1 MTALPDRHL
10 RVGVPIHRGTPSGFP
25 GPLRPLGRVDLEA
38 AEAAARDLL
47 VALGADPADG
57 DLAGTPRRV
66 AAAYAELLT
75 PVPFTPTT
83 FANDEG
89 YDELVVARDIPFS
102 SLCRHHLL
110 PFTGVAH
117 VGYLPG
123 DRILGLSKLARVV
136 GLFARDLQTQERLT
150 TQVAGWLTEQLAP
163 RGAGVVVDA
172 EHLCMTVRG
181 VQAPG
186 ARTVTSALR
195 GRVRDDPRTRA
206 EFLALATTMRG

>member
-1 MTALPDRHL
+1 VTALHDRYL
-10 RVGVPIHRGTPSGFP
+10 RVA
-25 GPLRPLGRVDLEA
+25 RPLGRVDLEA

-47 VALGADPADG
+47 AALGADPADE

-75 PVPFTPTT
+75 PLPFTPHHLRQPRGLRR
-83 FANDEG
+83 AG
-89 YDELVVARDIPFS
+89 GGPGHPLLVAV
-102 SLCRHHLL
+102 CRHHLL
-110 PFTGVAH
+110 PFVGVAH

-123 DRILGLSKLARVV
+123 ERILGLSKLARVV

-150 TQVAGWLTEQLAP
+150 AQVAGWLTGELAP
-163 RGAGVVVDA
+163 LGAGVVVAA

-186 ARTVTSALR
+186 VRTVTSALR

-206 EFLALATTMRG
+206 EFLALAMTMRG